1 MKILFIGGDKRMN
14 YAADSLSEE
23 HTVCRL
29 GLGELAA
36 PGERFGVVVLP
47 LPLTKNGSEIAAPL
61 SDMPLPFDIIN
72 DFADKNAAVLAG
84 GECSA
89 LTALCGENSYTFV
102 NYLAEESLTLKNA
115 ALTAEA
121 ACALLSQSTV
131 GALLD
136 SQTLITGYG
145 RISRLLAYR
154 LVANGS
160 AVTIAARRTEQR
172 TAAELDGF
180 SAIRIEDIGN
190 VMPQFDFIANTVP
203 HELFTDADFAKA
215 KRGAAFIELASLPAQ
230 PSKPL
235 AENYEIQ
242 YVYAPGLPGK
252 YSPKAAGKF
261 IADTVTQILSQKQPL
276 R

>member
-14 YAADSLSEE
+14 YAADSLSKE

-36 PGERFGVVVLP
+36 PGERFGAVVLP
-47 LPLTKNGSEIAAPL
+47 LPLTRNGSEIAAPL
-61 SDMPLPFDIIN
+61 SDMPLPFDIIK
-72 DFADKNAAVLAG
+72 DFADENAVVLAG

-89 LTALCGENSYTFV
+89 LVGLCSENGYMFV
-102 NYLAEESLTLKNA
+102 NYLAEETLTLKNA

-121 ACALLSQSTV
+121 AGALLSQRTV
-131 GALLD
+131 GALLG
-136 SQTLITGYG
+136 SRPLITGYG

-154 LVANGS
+154 LAANGS
-160 AVTIAARRTEQR
+160 AVTIAARRAEQR

-180 SAIRIEDIGN
+180 SAVRIEDIGN
-190 VMPQFDFIANTVP
+190 AMPQFDFIANTVP
-203 HELFTDADFAKA
+203 YGLFTDADFAKA
-215 KRGAAFIELASLPAQ
+215 KSGAAFIELASLPAQ

-235 AENYEIQ
+235 AEKYDIQ

-252 YSPKAAGKF
+252 CSPKAAGEF
-261 IADTVTQILSQKQPL
+261 IAETVTQILSQQRSL